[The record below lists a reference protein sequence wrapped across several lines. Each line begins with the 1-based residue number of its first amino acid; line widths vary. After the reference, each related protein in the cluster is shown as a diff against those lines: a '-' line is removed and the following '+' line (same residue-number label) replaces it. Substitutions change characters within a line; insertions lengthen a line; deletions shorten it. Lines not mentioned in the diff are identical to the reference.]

1 MVMEIPEKGRPGDE
15 LGPEMEAMRGHDLD
29 WKRGRHGA
37 FVWYANDELEH
48 VLREAFGMFL
58 VENGLGV
65 KAFPSIGRME
75 SEVLAMVRGLLPVT
89 KTARGSSHR
98 AAPRASSRASR
109 RCGNGPAE
117 SGLKYTGRR
126 SWRHARRTRR

>member
-1 MVMEIPEKGRPGDE
+1 MVMEIPEKGRPWEE

-75 SEVLAMVRGLLPVT
+75 SEVLAMVRGLLHGDEDSAGIFT
-89 KTARGSSHR
+89 SGGTESIFQGITAMR
-98 AAPRASSRASR
+98 ARLTPSA
-109 RCGNGPAE
+109 
-117 SGLKYTGRR
+117 R
-126 SWRHARRTRR
+126 S